1 VKILIAEDDPFFRR
15 LLQQL
20 LVADY
25 EVSTAEDG
33 KAAWAMLQQSDAPV
47 LAILDWIMPGMAGP
61 QVCREVRANAKT
73 AGAYLI
79 LLTAKNNTADILAG
93 LRSGAD
99 DYVTKPFEPEELRA
113 RVRVGQRIIKLQE
126 SLTAQ
131 QTALENA
138 LTREKVLQQRVASLE
153 GRGQEET
160 AKSASA

>member
-1 VKILIAEDDPFFRR
+1 VKVLIAEDDPFFRR

-20 LVADY
+20 LVTEY

-33 KAAWAMLQQSDAPV
+33 KAAWAMLQQSDGSV
-47 LAILDWIMPGMAGP
+47 LAILDWVMPGLAGP
-61 QVCREVRANAKT
+61 QICREVRSNPKT

-79 LLTAKNNTADILAG
+79 LLTAKNNSADIQAG

-113 RVRVGQRIIKLQE
+113 RVRVGQRIIGLQE
-126 SLTAQ
+126 SLAAQ
-131 QTALENA
+131 QAALETAMN
-138 LTREKVLQQRVASLE
+138 REKTLQQRVALLE
-153 GRGQEET
+153 GRGRGEI

>member
-1 VKILIAEDDPFFRR
+1 VKVLIAEDDPFFRR

-25 EVSTAEDG
+25 EVTTAEDG
-33 KAAWAMLQQSDAPV
+33 KAAWAMLQQSDVPM
-47 LAILDWIMPGMAGP
+47 LAIIDWVMPGMAGP

-79 LLTAKNNTADILAG
+79 LLTAKNNSADILAG

-113 RVRVGQRIIKLQE
+113 RVRVGQRIIRLQE
-126 SLTAQ
+126 SLAAEQ
-131 QTALENA
+131 ASLENA
-138 LTREKVLQQRVASLE
+138 LTREKNLQQRLASLE
-153 GRGQEET
+153 NRGRGEI

>member
-1 VKILIAEDDPFFRR
+1 M
-15 LLQQL
+15 
-20 LVADY
+20 
-25 EVSTAEDG
+25 DG
-33 KAAWAMLQQSDAPV
+33 LE
-47 LAILDWIMPGMAGP
+47 L
-61 QVCREVRANAKT
+61 CREVRELSDMQVIKF
-73 AGAYLI
+73 AYLI

-153 GRGQEET
+153 GRGQQET